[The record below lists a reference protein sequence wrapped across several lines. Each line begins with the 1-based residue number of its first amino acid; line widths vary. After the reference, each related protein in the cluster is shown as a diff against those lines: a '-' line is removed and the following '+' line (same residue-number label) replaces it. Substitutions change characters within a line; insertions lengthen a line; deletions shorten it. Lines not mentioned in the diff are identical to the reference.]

1 MSKKKENK
9 VINYKPILLAAIIVI
24 FVIILDFITVNNT
37 KKIIGNMNEN
47 LDEIDNLLSDNKSA
61 VDSANDLL
69 EKWEKSYKLMS
80 YYLEHDEIEKIG
92 NNINLIQK
100 QIEIEDYDD
109 ARQSITET
117 KFLFDH
123 LEEKQILNIENFF

>member
-1 MSKKKENK
+1 MSKKKESK
-9 VINYKPILLAAIIVI
+9 VINYKPILLASIIVI

-37 KKIIGNMNEN
+37 KKIIGNMNEK
-47 LDEIDNLLSDNKSA
+47 LDKIDNLLSDNKSA

-69 EKWEKSYKLMS
+69 ENWEKSYKLMS

>member
-117 KFLFDH
+117 QFLFDH